1 MKESDRAERNLR
13 IVLAR
18 IREVPVK
25 VLADQYGI
33 SERQVR
39 RIMADWREG
48 SLKDE
53 TEIAVQHVNLI
64 LEQTR
69 QDIEALNV
77 ASANVDIN
85 TRMKAIGTQVEHA
98 GRSIRI
104 LRDAGVSFEDVLSGG
119 KKDPDLIVEVNHAF
133 RSTMSDYGIEG
144 EAIEAATEAS
154 VQVFERWGYPVSF

>member
-1 MKESDRAERNLR
+1 MKEPGRVERKLR
-13 IVLAR
+13 VVLAR
-18 IREVPVK
+18 MREVPARA
-25 VLADQYGI
+25 LADHYGI

-39 RIMADWREG
+39 RIMADWRED

-53 TEIAVQHVNLI
+53 TEAAIQHINLI

-77 ASANVDIN
+77 ASANVEIN

-104 LRDAGVSFEDVLSGG
+104 LRDAGVSFKNVLNEG

-133 RSTMSDYGIEG
+133 RSTMSDYDIES
-144 EAIEAATEAS
+144 EAIEAATESS
-154 VQVFERWGYPVSF
+154 VQVFERWGYHISF

>member
-1 MKESDRAERNLR
+1 
-13 IVLAR
+13 
-18 IREVPVK
+18 
-25 VLADQYGI
+25 
-33 SERQVR
+33 
-39 RIMADWREG
+39 MADWREG
-48 SLKDE
+48 ALKDE
-53 TEIAVQHVNLI
+53 TEVAVQHVNLI

-69 QDIEALNV
+69 QDIEAPNV

-154 VQVFERWGYPVSF
+154 VQVFERWGFPRQLLGGNFSPGIWEADHTLGTCPVLKASLNPAHNSKILKLLLD